1 MMSSK
6 SALASSPDEQSRL
19 YHHAMHVARTLL
31 TSNAKHS
38 DLPLVMHAHA
48 CLVLGCSNVDD
59 CVEMMNEALTLVTQ
73 AVKEGL
79 LGEKEGTEMVRCCE
93 AAMGFALKG
102 DEDWVY
108 DGDDDDD
115 DDDDDEGE
123 DEGEGG
129 EERFEL
135 P

>member
-6 SALASSPDEQSRL
+6 SALASSPDEQTRL
-19 YHHAMHVARTLL
+19 HHHAEHVARTLL
-31 TSNAKHS
+31 TSNDKHS

-48 CLVLGCSNVDD
+48 CLVLGCSNVNDD
-59 CVEMMNEALTLVTQ
+59 IEMMSEALTLVTQ

-93 AAMGFALKG
+93 AAMGFVLKRN
-102 DEDWVY
+102 EDGEY

-115 DDDDDEGE
+115 DEGEGE
-123 DEGEGG
+123 DEGDGG
-129 EERFEL
+129 EERFL